1 MKKILAM
8 LLALV
13 MVAAAF
19 TGCVAEKDTKET
31 TKATEATDDTTLQEP
46 SEGDVEVTEPVG
58 GNEEQLTGLDATI
71 TAITE
76 KSPVEFMAGIIPVD
90 VTDTTEDGLWA
101 IKSFTGL
108 ASAEKLTAAV
118 AYESMMG
125 SQAFSLVLVQ
135 VKDAA
140 DAQAVAQEMKDNIDM
155 RKWVCVGADEIA
167 VVGSGDV
174 IMLIM
179 VDSANLGLKTESF
192 VTAFTE
198 VMGGQ
203 VDFTI

>member
-1 MKKILAM
+1 MKKFLAM

-13 MVAAAF
+13 MVAAVF
-19 TGCVAEKDTKET
+19 TGCVQTADSKET
-31 TKATEATDDTTLQEP
+31 SKETETTEDTGLQEP
-46 SEGDVEVTEPVG
+46 TGEEIEVTEPVG
-58 GNEEQLTGLDATI
+58 GTEQLTGLDATI
-71 TAITE
+71 TAIAE

-90 VTDTTEDGLWA
+90 LTDTTEDGLWA
-101 IKSFTGL
+101 IKSYSGL
-108 ASAEKLTAAV
+108 SSADKLTAAA

-125 SQAFSLVLVQ
+125 SQAFSMVLVQ

-140 DAQAVAQEMKDNIDM
+140 EAQTVAQEMKDNIDM
-155 RKWVCVGADEIA
+155 RKWVCVGADQIA

-179 VDSANLGLKTESF
+179 LDSNLGLDTSTF
-192 VTAFTE
+192 VAAFTE

>member
-1 MKKILAM
+1 MKKFLAM

-13 MVAAAF
+13 MVAAVF
-19 TGCVAEKDTKET
+19 TGCVQTADSKET
-31 TKATEATDDTTLQEP
+31 SKETEATEDSGLQEP
-46 SEGDVEVTEPVG
+46 TGDELEVTEPVDG
-58 GNEEQLTGLDATI
+58 TEQLIGLDATI
-71 TAITE
+71 TAIAE

-90 VTDTTEDGLWA
+90 VTDTSEDGLWA
-101 IKSFTGL
+101 IKAYTGL
-108 ASAEKLTAAV
+108 SSADKLTAAV

-135 VKDAA
+135 VKDTA
-140 DAQAVAQEMKDNIDM
+140 DAQSVAQEMSDNIDM
-155 RKWVCVGADEIA
+155 RKWVCVGADEKA

-174 IMLIM
+174 VMLIM
-179 VDSANLGLKTESF
+179 LDTNLGLDTDSF
-192 VTAFTE
+192 VAAFTE

>member
-1 MKKILAM
+1 MKKFLAM

-13 MVAAAF
+13 MVAAVF
-19 TGCVAEKDTKET
+19 TGCATTTAPKET

-46 SEGDVEVTEPVG
+46 SGDDVEFTEPVG
-58 GNEEQLTGLDATI
+58 GEEQLTGLDATI
-71 TAITE
+71 TAIAE

-90 VTDTTEDGLWA
+90 VTDTTEEGLWA
-101 IKSFTGL
+101 LKAYTGL
-108 ASAEKLTAAV
+108 SSADKLTAAV

-140 DAQAVAQEMKDNIDM
+140 DAQTVAQEMKDNIDM

-167 VVGSGDV
+167 VAGSGDV
-174 IMLIM
+174 VMLIM